1 MDFDLRQALTEVSAQ
16 RREQALRYRHER
28 DQRLSVAAYRLLQH
42 ALQTEYGIQQPP
54 VLAYGTNG
62 KPMLAEW
69 PYIHFSLSHCREA
82 AACVVSDNP
91 VGIDIESIDHYDEA
105 VAAQERASTNS
116 LAATLERTSSSCW
129 PRVNNTTSIPFCC
142 PIVCARC
149 AGRRISTTPIN
160 MTEDRKLP
168 HPLVSLI
175 PVAILIG
182 LLAVVIALFGSDALS
197 GGSQIALLFGLAV
210 CVLISMT
217 CYHTPWKAFERQM
230 TKTLGDVSVTLLI
243 LLTVGMLSGSWMVS
257 GVVPTLI
264 YYGVQIL
271 SPKLF
276 LVSACIICSLVSL
289 LSGSSWTTI
298 ATIGVAL
305 LGIGQA
311 LGVSE
316 AWTAGAIISGAYFG
330 DKMSPLSDT
339 TILASS
345 SVRVDIFDHIRYMV
359 LTTAPSILITLVIFL
374 VTGLVMNSEGA
385 LHIEQYTDGLAGTY
399 NISLW
404 TLLVPLVT
412 GILIARRVPSLMV
425 LFISSILAGVTAVIF
440 QPHILSQ
447 IADDASL
454 GNVAAIVKGLAITF
468 YGSTSVQTGYDALND
483 LVSTGGMAGMLN
495 TIWLII
501 CAMCY
506 GSAMVA
512 SGMIESITGVIVRWV
527 RSRVA
532 LVSSTVGTGL
542 FLNLTTGDQFISIVL
557 TADMFR
563 NVYDREGY
571 EGRLLSRTTEDAAT
585 VTSVLVPWNTC
596 GMTQA
601 TVLGVPTL
609 TYLPYC
615 FVNIISPL
623 MTILVA
629 AIGWKIPRRKPA
641 EEELTVKS

>member
-1 MDFDLRQALTEVSAQ
+1 
-16 RREQALRYRHER
+16 
-28 DQRLSVAAYRLLQH
+28 
-42 ALQTEYGIQQPP
+42 
-54 VLAYGTNG
+54 
-62 KPMLAEW
+62 
-69 PYIHFSLSHCREA
+69 
-82 AACVVSDNP
+82 
-91 VGIDIESIDHYDEA
+91 
-105 VAAQERASTNS
+105 
-116 LAATLERTSSSCW
+116 
-129 PRVNNTTSIPFCC
+129 
-142 PIVCARC
+142 
-149 AGRRISTTPIN
+149 

-175 PVAILIG
+175 PVVILIG

-197 GGSQIALLFGLAV
+197 GGSQIALLLGLAV

-440 QPHILSQ
+440 QPHILCQ
-447 IADDASL
+447 IANDASL

-468 YGSTSVQTGYDALND
+468 YGSTAVQTGYDALND

-495 TIWLII
+495 TIWLIL

-512 SGMIESITGVIVRWV
+512 SGMIESITTVIVRWV
-527 RSRVA
+527 RTRVA

-563 NVYDREGY
+563 NVYDKEGY

-615 FVNIISPL
+615 FFNLISPL

-629 AIGWKIPRRKPA
+629 ALGWKIPRRKQ
-641 EEELTVKS
+641 EINTEV